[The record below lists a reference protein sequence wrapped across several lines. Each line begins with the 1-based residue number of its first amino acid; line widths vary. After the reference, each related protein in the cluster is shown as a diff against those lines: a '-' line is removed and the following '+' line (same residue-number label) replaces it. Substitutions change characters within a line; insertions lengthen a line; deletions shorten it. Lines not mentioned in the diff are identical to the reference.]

1 MLLGVEKLVDRHYN
15 RDLNRW
21 ELFVSWAGL
30 QAIEN
35 SWEPLITLL
44 HDVPEKV
51 REYIDAAEDDELSAQ
66 LD

>member
-1 MLLGVEKLVDRHYN
+1 MLLGVEKLVNHRYN
-15 RDLNRW
+15 HDLNRW